1 MCTSNML
8 QPDISVD
15 VSLSHLFGEKKKKTL
30 WICCGRTNTL
40 YKPVVTRAEPEVKHS
55 GGFDGKPKYWMN

>member
-15 VSLSHLFGEKKKKTL
+15 VSLSHLFGKKKKHFGFVVVVQTHS
-30 WICCGRTNTL
+30 TNQLLREQSLRLNTVEDL
-40 YKPVVTRAEPEVKHS
+40 MVNQS
-55 GGFDGKPKYWMN
+55 IG